1 MSGRGMPV
9 ELVRALAEE
18 YFNGPLPADQATEVG
33 LHAFDGGYVAWA
45 RGSENDDPSVLPEV
59 AGGGCAVIDGL
70 TGELSIRPL
79 LAPEEVAGEW
89 QAHRP
94 A

>member
-1 MSGRGMPV
+1 MSALGMSV
-9 ELVRALAEE
+9 EQVRALAEE
-18 YFNGPLPADQATEVG
+18 YFNGPLAADQATEVG

-45 RGSENDDPSVLPEV
+45 RGPENEDPSVLPDV

-79 LAPEEVAGEW
+79 LTPEEVAEEW
-89 QAHRP
+89 RSHRP
-94 A
+94 G